1 MAAPAGQSHI
11 PVRAKNMKFIETR
24 LAGAYVIE
32 PEPKADHRGFFGR
45 IWCEDELSAMGLETN
60 IVQTNVG
67 FSHRKG
73 TLRGLHY
80 QVAPHAEVKIVR
92 CTRGSVYDVIVD
104 LRPGS
109 PTFRQWYG
117 VELSA
122 TNHRMMYV
130 PEGFATGYLTLEDDS
145 EIYYHTSQRFRPE
158 SAFGVRYD
166 DVEFGIV
173 WPGEVEVIS
182 DQDRG
187 WSDFAARG
195 DALALSEG

>member
-1 MAAPAGQSHI
+1 MLFH
-11 PVRAKNMKFIETR
+11 ETG

-45 IWCEDELSAMGLETN
+45 IWCEDEMAKQGLSTT

-80 QVAPHAEVKIVR
+80 QEWPNAEVKLLR
-92 CTRGSVYDVIVD
+92 CTRGRVFDVIVD
-104 LRPGS
+104 LRPASSTYRKWFG
-109 PTFRQWYG
+109 T
-117 VELSA
+117 ELSD

-130 PEGFATGYLTLEDDS
+130 PEGFATGYLTLEDNA
-145 EIYYHTSQRFRPE
+145 EIYYHTSRRFHPE

-166 DVEFGIV
+166 DPAFGIE
-173 WPGEVEVIS
+173 WPGEITVIS
-182 DQDRG
+182 DPDRA
-187 WSDFAARG
+187 WPE
-195 DALALSEG
+195 LASRSEPPAFDPRTDK